1 MYTQLG
7 FYNHQQLGSD
17 KAKKR
22 FFCILNIT
30 QDEPTSST
38 APWAAG
44 RCCRLYH
51 SDLTAAELQH
61 KMIVSLSGIIIN
73 ILLHWCSF
81 HSISFQMMMFLL
93 SCPDKE
99 CTRCAISLEC
109 LQMMFPS
116 SNKGLCGYLKRPP
129 TWVRI
134 HMIHVGTRLFGSVF
148 WGCSWFI
155 PIRLC
160 CIHAR
165 ELFNT
170 FTSLRSVVCP
180 KNIKKQ
186 ISKEYIFYHILT
198 FFLTF

>member
-1 MYTQLG
+1 MECPISGQSQETI
-7 FYNHQQLGSD
+7 
-17 KAKKR
+17 
-22 FFCILNIT
+22 FCILNIT

-38 APWAAG
+38 APWASG

-51 SDLTAAELQH
+51 SGLITAELKH

-81 HSISFQMMMFLL
+81 HSFYFFPDDDVFL

-134 HMIHVGTRLFGSVF
+134 PMIHVGTRLFGSIFMYILGPFMVHSHT
-148 WGCSWFI
+148 GCVASCGMGTLQYF
-155 PIRLC
+155 
-160 CIHAR
+160 
-165 ELFNT
+165 
-170 FTSLRSVVCP
+170 
-180 KNIKKQ
+180 
-186 ISKEYIFYHILT
+186 YIYFYHCGLLFVQKT
-198 FFLTF
+198 LNRSAKNTLW